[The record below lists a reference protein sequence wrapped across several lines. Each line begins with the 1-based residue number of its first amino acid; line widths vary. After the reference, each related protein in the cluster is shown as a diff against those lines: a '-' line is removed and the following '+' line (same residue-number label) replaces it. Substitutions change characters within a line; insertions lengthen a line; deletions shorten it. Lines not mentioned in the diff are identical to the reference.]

1 MRRMGMTGPVATLR
15 KGVVASAMML
25 GAVAATG
32 RAAAAQ
38 TWAGMLSGGQAV
50 PANRSTANGFASLTL
65 AGNLLNVN
73 VSWMNLVGGPVAAG
87 HIHCCV
93 MPGENAGIAVPFV
106 GIANMITGTYTNSF
120 DLMNSSVYTAAFLSA
135 NGGTAAGAEMAL
147 LNGLNAGEGYVN
159 LHDAQYPG
167 GEIRAN
173 VVTTP
178 EPTTF
183 ALAALGLGGAGL
195 LARRRRHG

>member
-1 MRRMGMTGPVATLR
+1 MHGAMTTLR
-15 KGVVASAMML
+15 KGAVASAMML

-38 TWAGMLSGGQAV
+38 TWAGMLSGGQDV
-50 PANRSTANGFASLTL
+50 PANGSTASGFATLTL

-93 MPGENAGIAVPFV
+93 MPGENAGVAVPFV

-120 DLMNSSVYTAAFLSA
+120 DLMNSSVYSAAFLSA
-135 NGGTAAGAEMAL
+135 NGGTAAGAEIAL
-147 LNGLNAGEGYVN
+147 LDGLNAGEGYVN
-159 LHDAQYPG
+159 LHDAMYPG
-167 GEIRAN
+167 GEIRAD
-173 VVTTP
+173 VMTTP